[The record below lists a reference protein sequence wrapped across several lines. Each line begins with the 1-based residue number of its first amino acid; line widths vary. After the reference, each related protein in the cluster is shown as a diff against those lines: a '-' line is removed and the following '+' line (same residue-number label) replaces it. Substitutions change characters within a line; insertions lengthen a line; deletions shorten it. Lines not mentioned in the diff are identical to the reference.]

1 MNILIYTQWSSYLG
15 YTVGGA
21 ETSLRVLAEKLAQ
34 EGHSVTYLTEK
45 KGGRLPR
52 HESKIVNGVDVHF
65 VTMPDL
71 PTLGIGFLL
80 NIRQKWINYFFDK
93 IGDQLIRKKKIEVIH
108 TYHEIPG
115 MLRFLKLKDRK
126 EHSFKTVLRNGGKF
140 WAKQLQENPD
150 LKEDYRYVF
159 NSVDSVNFNTRG
171 MEELFDEACKELKV
185 DVKLKDRFV
194 HDIGLERNT
203 IDHQWTLPDENQ
215 SFKMVMASRFST
227 HQKRQRLLVDAV
239 SKLPTDMKW
248 ELHLVGEG
256 PTKKSIEQFVAD
268 KNIEAN
274 VIFHPYLDQ
283 EKLWKLM
290 CSSHLYVHACD
301 FEGLSKIIIE
311 AMGMGVPV
319 LASDVVPLRDYIS
332 DGETGFLVENK
343 AELWADKIF
352 VLAQKTENLTTVSS
366 PAKEFVEDHFT
377 ADKNVKIYS
386 KYFKSILAG
395 QRRRTTQLRSPDL

>member
-15 YTVGGA
+15 YSIGGA

-52 HESKIVNGVDVHF
+52 HESKTVKGVDVHF

-71 PTLGIGFLL
+71 PSLGIGFLL
-80 NIRQKWINYFFDK
+80 NIRQKWINRYFDK
-93 IGDQLIRKKKIEVIH
+93 ICDQIIKEKKIDVVH

-115 MLRFLKLKDRK
+115 MLRFLKLKNRK
-126 EHSFKTVLRNGGKF
+126 GYSYKTVLRNGGKF
-140 WAKQLQENPD
+140 WVKKLRENPE
-150 LKEDYRYVF
+150 LSETYRYVF

-171 MEELFDEACKELKV
+171 MEELFDEACKKFRV

-194 HDIGLERNT
+194 HDIGLERKT
-203 IDHQWTLPDENQ
+203 IDQQWTLPKENQ
-215 SFKMVMASRFST
+215 PFKMVMASRFSA
-227 HQKRQRLLVDAV
+227 HQKRQRLLVEAV
-239 SKLPTDMKW
+239 AKLPKEMEW
-248 ELHLVGEG
+248 ELHLIGEG
-256 PTKKSIEQFVAD
+256 SKKEEIELFVKD
-268 KNIEAN
+268 EGMGEK

-283 EKLWKLM
+283 QKLWDLM

-319 LASDVVPLRDYIS
+319 LASDVVPLRDYIK
-332 DGETGFLVENK
+332 DGETGFLVENRV
-343 AELWADKIF
+343 ELWADKIKE
-352 VLAQKTENLTTVSS
+352 VAQKQDMLTTVSL
-366 PAKEFVEDHFT
+366 PAKQFVEDHFS

-386 KYFKSILAG
+386 QYFERIAA
-395 QRRRTTQLRSPDL
+395 T